1 MTATPMFSQ
10 EPFLFNL
17 NNLAW
22 LRAVMAIVSGIC
34 AGILGLESLWGFMFY
49 LATSVL
55 LSASIWIT
63 RINGQPELYFNNL
76 SSLMIHDV
84 FPNLVS
90 FVLFWTLFY
99 GLMHVY

>member
-1 MTATPMFSQ
+1 MIQSFSQ
-10 EPFLFNL
+10 KPFAYNVK
-17 NNLAW
+17 NLAW

-49 LATSVL
+49 IATSVL
-55 LSASIWIT
+55 LSASIYIT
-63 RINGQPELYFNNL
+63 RVEAQPELYFNTA
-76 SSLMIHDV
+76 SFLMIHDV
-84 FPNLVS
+84 FSNLVS

>member
-1 MTATPMFSQ
+1 MYSQ
-10 EPFLFNL
+10 QPFANNL

-22 LRAVMAIVSGIC
+22 LRAVMAIVSGVC

-49 LATSVL
+49 LATSFL
-55 LSASIWIT
+55 LSASIFFT
-63 RINGQPELYFNNL
+63 RIEGKPELYFTSL
-76 SSLMIHDV
+76 TFLMIHEV
-84 FPNLVS
+84 FSNLVS